1 MTVKFEM
8 DVNDLYKRLWSGAED
23 TLKDLTPAEI
33 ETILNILEDLY
44 PDGMTLTELNDFF
57 WFERDTIA
65 EWLGVTSYDSLM
77 NRV

>member
-8 DVNDLYKRLWSGAED
+8 DVNDLHKRLWSGAED
-23 TLKDLTPAEI
+23 TLKDLTHAEI
-33 ETILNILEDLY
+33 ETILSILEDLY
-44 PDGMTLTELNDFF
+44 PDGMTLTDLNDFF